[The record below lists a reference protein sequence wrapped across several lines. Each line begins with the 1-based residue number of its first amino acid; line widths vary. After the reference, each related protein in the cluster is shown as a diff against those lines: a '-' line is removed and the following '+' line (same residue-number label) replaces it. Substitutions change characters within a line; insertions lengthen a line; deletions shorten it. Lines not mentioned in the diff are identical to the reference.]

1 MRPAVRGICFFC
13 VSKVR
18 KMKTRTVL
26 LRILP
31 VTLQPALPPLALR
44 TARATS
50 RDRGV
55 VVRGSVGGRW
65 CAISI
70 RIQVRIG
77 EGGTQQAALD
87 SSLYHTPG
95 TKLGGKRLMLHSMLH
110 SWSSLSAPSFFW
122 KVSHFRMTFCS
133 LRSKPIFFVARQM
146 STVAQI
152 LMRTD
157 LRSSW
162 RGRLSRGR

>member
-1 MRPAVRGICFFC
+1 
-13 VSKVR
+13 
-18 KMKTRTVL
+18 MKTRTVL

-31 VTLQPALPPLALR
+31 VPLQPVLPPLALR

-55 VVRGSVGGRW
+55 VVRCSVGGRW

-70 RIQVRIG
+70 RIQVRMG
-77 EGGTQQAALD
+77 EGGTQQAAVD
-87 SSLYHTPG
+87 SSRINLYRTPG

-122 KVSHFRMTFCS
+122 KDRGVALQDDILLPS
-133 LRSKPIFFVARQM
+133 L
-146 STVAQI
+146 
-152 LMRTD
+152 
-157 LRSSW
+157 
-162 RGRLSRGR
+162 